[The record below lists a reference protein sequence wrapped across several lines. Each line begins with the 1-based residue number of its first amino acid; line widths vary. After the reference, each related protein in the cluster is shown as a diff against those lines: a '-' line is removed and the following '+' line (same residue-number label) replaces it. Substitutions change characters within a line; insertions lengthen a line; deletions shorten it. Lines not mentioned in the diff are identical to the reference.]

1 MPTNK
6 QDEYHKAQQT
16 QHALQQLTK
25 HDMIMQYIESLP
37 IGTRISVRSIAKALD
52 VSEGT
57 AYKAFKDAETAG
69 LVSTKE
75 RVGTVR
81 IDRKRK
87 ERIEQ
92 LTYREVAE
100 IVEGRLYGGID
111 GLQKSLHKF
120 VIGAME
126 LDAMLSYIDQG
137 SLLIVGNRSNVYEH
151 ALEKGAGVLITGGFE
166 PEQHTIELA
175 NKLALPVISTRHD
188 SYTVASMI
196 NRAMYD
202 RLIRRKIIL
211 LEDIVTFSK
220 PADVMKQGQTVG
232 EFHQLFAKTGA
243 AKFPVLDER
252 NRVIGMMTAK
262 DAIGVDDTVNVDKV
276 MSKHPIT
283 AAPNI
288 TVTSAVHTMSLEG
301 IDMLPVV
308 DRHRRLLTVVTR
320 QEVFD
325 ALRFAGKQAESGDT
339 FEDQIWSSF
348 IRDAII
354 NQEQVSM
361 IFSGKIS
368 PQMSGALGMA
378 SEGLLTTLMS
388 QAARKMIRELN
399 KRDFLLEHYNNY
411 FLKPISIESDIKIEA
426 RPLELSRMVT
436 KIELSIYTE
445 QGLAARGMLTA
456 QIIDP

>member
-1 MPTNK
+1 MPINPIDDRQVTDRK
-6 QDEYHKAQQT
+6 TQSIQQF
-16 QHALQQLTK
+16 TK
-25 HDMIMQYIESLP
+25 HELIMQYIESLP
-37 IGTRISVRSIAKALD
+37 VGQRISVRSIAKALD

-57 AYKAFKDAETAG
+57 AYKAFKDAEVIG

-111 GLQKSLHKF
+111 GLHKSLHKF

-126 LDAMLSYIDQG
+126 LDAMLNYIDLG
-137 SLLIVGNRSNVYEH
+137 SLLIVGNRVNVYEH
-151 ALEKGAGVLITGGFE
+151 ALQKGAGVLITGGFE
-166 PEQHTIELA
+166 PELETIALA
-175 NKLALPVISTRHD
+175 DKLALPIISTRHD

-220 PADVMKQGQTVG
+220 PADVMKTGQTVG

-243 AKFPVLDER
+243 AKFPVLDDR

-262 DAIGVDDTVNVDKV
+262 DAIGIDDEISVDKV

-308 DRHRRLLTVVTR
+308 DRHRKLLTVVTR

-325 ALRFAGKQAESGDT
+325 ALRFAGKQAETGDT
-339 FEDQIWSSF
+339 FEDQIWSSYL
-348 IRDAII
+348 RETEI
-354 NQEQVSM
+354 NHEQVNVHYK
-361 IFSGKIS
+361 GKIT

-399 KRDFLLEHYNNY
+399 KRDFLLEHFNNY
-411 FLKPISIESDIKIEA
+411 FLKPIPIESEIMIEA
-426 RPLELSRMVT
+426 KPLELSRMVA
-436 KIELSIYTE
+436 KIELSIHTD

>member
-1 MPTNK
+1 MPTNHIEHFGNSEQK
-6 QDEYHKAQQT
+6 QQS
-16 QHALQQLTK
+16 LQQLTK
-25 HDMIMQYIESLP
+25 HDLIMQYIEGLP
-37 IGTRISVRSIAKALD
+37 IGQKISVRTIAKALD

-57 AYKAFKDAETAG
+57 AYKAFKDAETLG
-69 LVSTKE
+69 LVTTKE

-100 IVEGRLYGGID
+100 IVEGRLYGGIE
-111 GLQKSLHKF
+111 GLEKSLHKF

-126 LDAMLSYIDQG
+126 LDAMLHYIDQG
-137 SLLIVGNRSNVYEH
+137 SLLIVGNRTNVYEH

-166 PEQHTIELA
+166 PGSHTVELA
-175 NKLALPVISTRHD
+175 NRLNLPVISTRHD

-220 PADVMKQGQTVG
+220 PADVLKIGQTVG
-232 EFHQLFAKTGA
+232 EFHRLFAKTGA
-243 AKFPVLDER
+243 AKFPVLDDR
-252 NRVIGMMTAK
+252 NRVIGMMTVK
-262 DAIGVDDTVNVDKV
+262 DAIGVDDSVTVDKV
-276 MSKHPIT
+276 MTKHPIT

-348 IRDAII
+348 LRETSI
-354 NQEQVSM
+354 NQEQAAVT
-361 IFSGKIS
+361 FVGKIT

-388 QAARKMIRELN
+388 QAARKMIREIN
-399 KRDFLLEHYNNY
+399 KRDFLLEHFNTY
-411 FLKPISIESDIKIEA
+411 FLKPVSIESETKIEA
-426 RPLELSRMVT
+426 KPLELSRMVA

>member
-1 MPTNK
+1 MPINPIEEVANQK
-6 QDEYHKAQQT
+6 SQS
-16 QHALQQLTK
+16 LQQLTK
-25 HDMIMQYIESLP
+25 HELIIQYIESLP
-37 IGTRISVRSIAKALD
+37 VGQKISVRSIAKALD

-57 AYKAFKDAETAG
+57 AYKAFKDAEVTG

-100 IVEGRLYGGID
+100 IVEGRLYGGIE
-111 GLQKSLHKF
+111 GLHKSLHKF

-126 LDAMLSYIDQG
+126 LDAMLNYIDQG
-137 SLLIVGNRSNVYEH
+137 SLLIVGNRVNVYEH
-151 ALEKGAGVLITGGFE
+151 ALQKGAGVLITGGFE
-166 PEQHTIELA
+166 PEKETIALA
-175 NKLALPVISTRHD
+175 DKLALPIISTRHD

-220 PADVMKQGQTVG
+220 PADVMKIGQTVG

-243 AKFPVLDER
+243 AKFPVLDDR

-262 DAIGVDDTVNVDKV
+262 DAIGIDDEISVDKV

-308 DRHRRLLTVVTR
+308 DRHRKLLTVVTR

-325 ALRFAGKQAESGDT
+325 ALRFAGKQAETGDT
-339 FEDQIWSSF
+339 FEDQIWSSY
-348 IRDAII
+348 IRETEI
-354 NQEQVSM
+354 NQEQVNV
-361 IFSGKIS
+361 IYKGKIT

-399 KRDFLLEHYNNY
+399 KRDFLLEHFNNY
-411 FLKPISIESDIKIEA
+411 FLKPIPIESEISIEAK
-426 RPLELSRMVT
+426 PLELSRMVA
-436 KIELSIYTE
+436 KIELSIHTE